1 MTIITS
7 MKNLNLFVLFKSR
20 HVTFNLELKAQK
32 DTSEGVFFIA
42 VFLAKFWVLVMAI
55 LPKLLGILHRCCII
69 ITSAHGI

>member
-7 MKNLNLFVLFKSR
+7 MRNLNLFVLFKSR

-32 DTSEGVFFIA
+32 DTSEGVFFVA

-55 LPKLLGILHRCCII
+55 LPKLLCGLHCCII
-69 ITSAHGI
+69 TITNAHGV

>member
-7 MKNLNLFVLFKSR
+7 MRNLNLFVLFKSR
-20 HVTFNLELKAQK
+20 HITFNLELKAQK

-55 LPKLLGILHRCCII
+55 LPKLLCGLHCCII
-69 ITSAHGI
+69 IVTNAHGV